1 MNMADERIEA
11 LARDFR
17 HHDEGLD
24 VAFGVYR
31 ELRERCPVGFSEHYG
46 GFWFVTRFDDIHRI
60 EQDSETFA
68 VSPGMLLPPLGNE
81 RPGIPI
87 DIDPPM
93 HGKYRKVMLPA
104 FSPQQIDGL
113 EPMVRRTAVELL
125 DAFGSDREVD
135 VAARYA
141 VPFPM
146 VVFCALAGLPTDEAE
161 KLEDWINR
169 IFYVRTH
176 DYDSTLRAAAELTAY
191 INSILQARKGEEP
204 RDDLFGRLLTAEIDG
219 RRLTDEELVDYGFIL
234 VVAGLDT
241 TAWVLRSSLWYLAQ
255 HPEDRAKLRERPEL
269 VATAVEEFLRCLS
282 SVQGMA
288 RTVTRDVDLDGH
300 TLHRGE
306 RVLLVFGAGNR
317 DEAKFPDGDR
327 IVVDRQ
333 PNPHLAFGAGIHRCL
348 GSNLA
353 RRELRVALEE
363 FLIRYPDFSLAP
375 DSDPVWYGIDPLPL
389 VLDGGG
395 RS

>member
-1 MNMADERIEA
+1 MVDDQVQA

-24 VAFGVYR
+24 AAFEVYR
-31 ELRERCPVGFSEHYG
+31 ELREGCPVGFSEHYG
-46 GFWFVTRFDDIHRI
+46 GFWFVTRYDDIHRI
-60 EQDSETFA
+60 EQDPQTFA
-68 VSPGMLLPPLGNE
+68 VSPSMLLPPIGNG

-93 HGKYRKVMLPA
+93 HGKYRKAMLPA
-104 FSPQQIDGL
+104 FTPQQIDAF
-113 EPMVRRTAVELL
+113 EPIVRGTAIRLL
-125 DAFGSDREVD
+125 DAFEGEREVD
-135 VAARYA
+135 VAHRFA

-146 VVFCALAGLPTDEAE
+146 VVFCELAGLPTDESD

-176 DYDSTLRAAAELTAY
+176 DYDSTERAAAELTDY
-191 INSILQARKGEEP
+191 ISSVLEARKDEEP

-219 RRLTDEELVDYGFIL
+219 RRLTDEELADYGFIL

-241 TAWVLRSSLWYLAQ
+241 TAWVLRSGLRHLAH
-255 HPEDRAKLRERPEL
+255 HPEDRVKLVRQPEL
-269 VATAVEEFLRCLS
+269 IGSAVEEFLRCLS

-288 RTVTRDVDLDGH
+288 RTVTRDVELGGH
-300 TLHRGE
+300 TMRAGD

-317 DEAKFPDGDR
+317 DEQRFPDGDR
-327 IVVDRQ
+327 IVIDRQ
-333 PNPHLAFGAGIHRCL
+333 PNPHLAFGAGIHRCM

-363 FLIRYPDFSLAP
+363 FLVRYPDFSIAP
-375 DSDPVWYGIDPLPL
+375 GAEPVWYGIDPLPL
-389 VLDGGG
+389 VFKERDEG
-395 RS
+395 

>member
-1 MNMADERIEA
+1 MVDDRVQAI
-11 LARDFR
+11 ARDFR

-24 VAFGVYR
+24 VAFEVYR
-31 ELRERCPVGFSEHYG
+31 ELRNACPVGFSEHYG

-60 EQDSETFA
+60 EQDPETFA
-68 VSPGMLLPPLGNE
+68 VSPGMLLPPMGND

-87 DIDPPM
+87 DVDPPM
-93 HGKYRKVMLPA
+93 HGEYRKVMLPA
-104 FSPQQIDGL
+104 FSPQQIDRL
-113 EPMVRRTAVELL
+113 EPTVRATANRLL
-125 DAFGSDREVD
+125 DSFSGEREVD
-135 VAARYA
+135 VAARFA

-146 VVFCALAGLPTDEAE
+146 VVFCELAGLPTDQSE

-176 DYDSTLRAAAELTAY
+176 DYASTRRAAAELTAY
-191 INSILQARKGEEP
+191 ITSILEARSREEP

-219 RRLTDEELVDYGFIL
+219 RRLTDEELADYGFIL

-255 HPEDRAKLRERPEL
+255 HPEDRSKLAQQPGL
-269 VATAVEEFLRCLS
+269 IATAVEEFLRCLS

-288 RTVTRDVDLDGH
+288 RTVTRDVELHGH
-300 TLHRGE
+300 TLHAGD

-327 IVVDRQ
+327 IVIDRE
-333 PNPHLAFGAGIHRCL
+333 PNPHVAFGAGIHRCM

-363 FLIRYPDFSLAP
+363 FLVRYPDFSLVEGPMPA
-375 DSDPVWYGIDPLPL
+375 WYGIDPLPV
-389 VLDGGG
+389 VLGGSD
-395 RS
+395 RL

>member
-1 MNMADERIEA
+1 MVDERIKA
-11 LARDFR
+11 IARDFR

-24 VAFGVYR
+24 VAFEVYR
-31 ELRERCPVGFSEHYG
+31 ELREGCPVGFSEQYG

-60 EQDSETFA
+60 EQDPETFA
-68 VSPGMLLPPLGNE
+68 VSPGMLLPPMGNV
-81 RPGIPI
+81 RPGVPI

-104 FSPQQIDGL
+104 FSPQQIDRL

-125 DAFGSDREVD
+125 DALGSEREVD

-146 VVFCALAGLPTDEAE
+146 QVFCAMAGLPTDEAE

-176 DYDSTLRAAAELTAY
+176 DFDSTLRAAAELTAY
-191 INSILQARKGEEP
+191 ISSILEARKGEEP
-204 RDDLFGRLLTAEIDG
+204 SADLFGRLLSAEIDG
-219 RRLTDEELVDYGFIL
+219 RRLTDEELADYGFIL

-241 TAWVLRSSLWYLAQ
+241 TAWVLRSGLWHLAQ
-255 HPEDRAKLRERPEL
+255 HPEDRAKLAAHPEL
-269 VATAVEEFLRCLS
+269 VETAVEEFLRCLS
-282 SVQGMA
+282 SVQAMA
-288 RTVTRDVDLDGH
+288 RTVTRDVDLNGH
-300 TLHRGE
+300 RLHTGD

-327 IVVDRQ
+327 IVIDRR
-333 PNPHLAFGAGIHRCL
+333 PNPHVAFGAGIHRCM

-363 FLIRYPDFSLAP
+363 FLIRYPDFSFAP
-375 DSDPVWYGIDPLPL
+375 GSDPAWFGIDPLPL
-389 VLDGGG
+389 VLERSG
-395 RS
+395 RA

>member
-1 MNMADERIEA
+1 MVTDRVQA

-24 VAFGVYR
+24 VAFEVYR
-31 ELRERCPVGFSEHYG
+31 ELREGCPVGFSEHYG

-60 EQDSETFA
+60 EQDPETFA
-68 VSPGMLLPPLGNE
+68 VSPGMLLPPMGNE
-81 RPGIPI
+81 RPGVPI

-104 FSPQQIDGL
+104 FSPQQIDRL
-113 EPMVRRTAVELL
+113 EPMVRRTATQLL
-125 DAFGSDREVD
+125 DAFPTGREVD
-135 VAARYA
+135 VAERYA
-141 VPFPM
+141 IPFPM
-146 VVFCALAGLPTDEAE
+146 VVFCELAGLPTDES
-161 KLEDWINR
+161 KRLEDWINR

-176 DYDSTLRAAAELTAY
+176 DYDSTLRAAAELTSY
-191 INSILQARKGEEP
+191 IMSVLEARKEEEP
-204 RDDLFGRLLTAEIDG
+204 QDDLFGRLLTAEIDG
-219 RRLTDEELVDYGFIL
+219 RRLTDEELADYGFIL

-255 HPEDRAKLRERPEL
+255 HPEDRARLAAQPEL

-288 RTVTRDVDLDGH
+288 RTVTRDVDLNGH
-300 TLHRGE
+300 TLHKGD

-327 IVVDRQ
+327 IVIDRQ
-333 PNPHLAFGAGIHRCL
+333 PNPHVAFGAGIHRCM

-353 RRELRVALEE
+353 RRELRIALEE
-363 FLIRYPDFSLAP
+363 FLIRYPDFTFAP
-375 DSDPVWYGIDPLPL
+375 GSEPVWYGIDPLPL
-389 VLDGGG
+389 VLEGSGS
-395 RS
+395 R

>member
-1 MNMADERIEA
+1 MVDDRVQA

-24 VAFGVYR
+24 IAFEVYR
-31 ELRERCPVGFSEHYG
+31 ELREGCPVGFSEHYG

-60 EQDSETFA
+60 EQDPDTFA
-68 VSPGMLLPPLGNE
+68 VAPSMLLPPLGNE
-81 RPGIPI
+81 RPGVPI

-93 HGKYRKVMLPA
+93 HGLYRKAMLPA
-104 FSPQQIDGL
+104 FSPQQIDRL

-125 DAFGSDREVD
+125 DAFPSGSEVD

-146 VVFCALAGLPTDEAE
+146 IVFCELAGLPTDQAE
-161 KLEDWINR
+161 QLEDWIDR

-176 DYDSTLRAAAELTAY
+176 DYDSTRRAAAELTDY
-191 INSILQARKGEEP
+191 IMSVLDERKGQPP
-204 RDDLFGRLLTAEIDG
+204 RDDLFGRLLDAEVDG
-219 RRLTDEELVDYGFIL
+219 RRLTDEELADYGFIL

-255 HPEDRAKLRERPEL
+255 HPEDRATLAERPEL
-269 VATAVEEFLRCLS
+269 VASAVEEFLRCLS

-288 RTVTRDVDLDGH
+288 RTVTRDVEVGGR
-300 TLHRGE
+300 TLRAGD
-306 RVLLVFGAGNR
+306 RLLLVFGAGNR
-317 DEAKFPDGDR
+317 DEARFPDGDR
-327 IVVDRQ
+327 IVIDRR
-333 PNPHLAFGAGIHRCL
+333 PNPHLAFGAGIHRCM

-353 RRELRVALEE
+353 RRELRIALEE
-363 FLIRYPDFSLAP
+363 FLRRYPDFSLAP
-375 DSDPVWYGIDPLPL
+375 GSDPPWHGIDPLPL
-389 VLDGGG
+389 VLDGSGV
-395 RS
+395 R

>member
-1 MNMADERIEA
+1 MGDDRIRA
-11 LARDFR
+11 LERDFR
-17 HHDEGLD
+17 HHDQGLD
-24 VAFGVYR
+24 VAFDVYR
-31 ELRERCPVGFSEHYG
+31 ELREGCPVGFSEHYG
-46 GFWFVTRFDDIHRI
+46 GFWFVTRFEDIHRI
-60 EQDSETFA
+60 EQDPETFA
-68 VSPGMLLPPLGNE
+68 VSPGMLLPPMGNE

-93 HGKYRKVMLPA
+93 HGKYRKAMLPA
-104 FSPQQIDGL
+104 FSPQQVDRL
-113 EPMVRRTAVELL
+113 EPMVRRTAKQLL
-125 DAFGSDREVD
+125 DAFEGESEVD
-135 VAARYA
+135 IAASYA

-146 VVFCALAGLPTDEAE
+146 VVFCELAGLPTDGSD

-176 DYDSTLRAAAELTAY
+176 DYDSTMRAAAELTAY
-191 INSILQARKGEEP
+191 ITAILEARKGQEP

-219 RRLTDEELVDYGFIL
+219 RRLTDEELADYGFIL

-255 HPEDRAKLRERPEL
+255 HPEDRTRLAEEPEL
-269 VATAVEEFLRCLS
+269 VESAVEEFLRCLS

-288 RTVTRDVDLDGH
+288 RTVTRDVDLDGQ
-300 TLHRGE
+300 TLRAGD

-327 IVVDRQ
+327 VVIDRQ
-333 PNPHLAFGAGIHRCL
+333 PNPHVAFGAGIHRCM

-363 FLIRYPDFSLAP
+363 FLIRYPDFSLVPGSNPA
-375 DSDPVWYGIDPLPL
+375 WHGIDPLPL

-395 RS
+395 RR

>member
-1 MNMADERIEA
+1 MVTDRVQA

-24 VAFGVYR
+24 VAFEVYR
-31 ELRERCPVGFSEHYG
+31 ELREGCPVGFSEHYG

-60 EQDSETFA
+60 EQDAETFA
-68 VSPGMLLPPLGNE
+68 VSPGMLLPPMGNE
-81 RPGIPI
+81 RPGVPI

-93 HGKYRKVMLPA
+93 HGKYRRVMLPA
-104 FSPQQIDGL
+104 FSPQQIDRL
-113 EPMVRRTAVELL
+113 EPMVRRTATQLL
-125 DAFGSDREVD
+125 DAFPTEREVD
-135 VAARYA
+135 VAAHYA
-141 VPFPM
+141 IPFPM
-146 VVFCALAGLPTDEAE
+146 VVFCGLAGLPTDES
-161 KLEDWINR
+161 KRLEDWINR

-176 DYDSTLRAAAELTAY
+176 DYDSTLRAAAELTSY
-191 INSILQARKGEEP
+191 IMSVLEARKGEESH
-204 RDDLFGRLLTAEIDG
+204 DDLFGRLLTAEIDG
-219 RRLTDEELVDYGFIL
+219 RRLTDEELADYGFIL

-255 HPEDRAKLRERPEL
+255 HPEDRARLAAHPEL

-288 RTVTRDVDLDGH
+288 RTVTRDVDLNGH
-300 TLHRGE
+300 TLRKGD

-317 DEAKFPDGDR
+317 DGAKFPDGDR
-327 IVVDRQ
+327 IVIDRQ
-333 PNPHLAFGAGIHRCL
+333 PNPHVAFGAGIHRCM

-363 FLIRYPDFSLAP
+363 FLIRYPDFTFAP
-375 DSDPVWYGIDPLPL
+375 GSEPVWYGIDPLPL
-389 VLDGGG
+389 VLEGSGS
-395 RS
+395 R